1 MAGGEE
7 ADTAGAPAEAE
18 MDPGVSRG
26 GGLPSFE
33 FAFNSESFSDRVLRL
48 EVVASNGVASD
59 GVARG
64 SLPDLAFHRE
74 ELHKEDADGQSI
86 DSSWTMV
93 AMPVLRVKTI
103 YISSVVLAANSP
115 FFLKLFSNGMKESDQ
130 RYLTLRIADSEETV
144 MMELL
149 RFMYTGKL
157 TATEPNLLLD
167 ILMAADKFE
176 VLACMKRCSQ
186 LLTNLPMTRE
196 TALLYLDYPC
206 SISVAAEIRHL
217 TDAAKEFLA
226 NKYKVLD
233 KFPHELMDMPLVG
246 IEAIFSSSDLQIS
259 SEDAVYTF
267 LVEWVCEQYLET
279 EDRHKI
285 WSSRLL
291 PLLRFNHMSW
301 KKLHEVLTCSD
312 DCDDVDNE
320 QTKKHITDALLHK
333 AYPAHEQ
340 GALAADTATCC
351 QVPQRAYM
359 RKPLKVVE
367 FDRPRPQVIVYLDLT
382 REECSRLFPEGE
394 LFSQLFH
401 LAGQNLYIMPTCEM
415 DEQSKQYSFGLWL
428 GIHDK
433 PEGSA
438 CLTFKFEFAARTK
451 SSGEFV
457 RKLKDKAIFT
467 GDCMEGCGDLF
478 GVPWST
484 FMADDSLFID
494 GLLHLRAALTVVEQ
508 PEVQA

>member
-1 MAGGEE
+1 
-7 ADTAGAPAEAE
+7 
-18 MDPGVSRG
+18 MDPGLSRG

-33 FAFNSESFSDRVLRL
+33 FAFNSENFSDRVLRL
-48 EVVASNGVASD
+48 EVVATD
-59 GVARG
+59 GVAG
-64 SLPDLAFHRE
+64 GPLPDVALHRE
-74 ELHKEDADGQSI
+74 DLRLHKEEADGQTI
-86 DSSWTMV
+86 DSSWTM
-93 AMPVLRVKTI
+93 AATPVLRVKTI

-130 RYLTLRIADSEETV
+130 RHLTLQIADSGTDETV

-157 TATEPNLLLD
+157 AATEPNLLLD
-167 ILMAADKFE
+167 ILTAADKFE
-176 VLACMKRCSQ
+176 VLACMRRCSQ

-206 SISVAAEIRHL
+206 STSVAAEIQHL

-226 NKYKVLD
+226 NKYKVFD
-233 KFPHELMDMPLVG
+233 KFPHELMDMPLAG
-246 IEAIFSSSDLQIS
+246 IEAIFSSSDLQIP
-259 SEDAVYTF
+259 SEDAIYTF
-267 LVEWVCEQYLET
+267 LLKWVCEQYLQT

-301 KKLHEVLTCSD
+301 KQLHEVLTCSD
-312 DCDDVDNE
+312 DAIDNE
-320 QTKKHITDALLHK
+320 ETTKRITDALLHK

-340 GALAADTATCC
+340 GALAVDTATCW
-351 QVPQRAYM
+351 QVPQRAYIQ
-359 RKPLKVVE
+359 KPLKVVE

-382 REECSRLFPEGE
+382 HEECSRLFPEGE
-394 LFSQLFH
+394 FFSQLFH
-401 LAGQNLYIMPTCEM
+401 LAGHNFYIMPTCEM
-415 DEQSKQYSFGLWL
+415 EDEQRKLYSFGLWL

-433 PEGSA
+433 PEGST
-438 CLTFKFEFAARTK
+438 CLTFNFEFAARTK

-457 RKLKDKAIFT
+457 LKLKDEVIFT
-467 GDCMEGCGDLF
+467 GDCMQGCGDLF

-484 FMADDSLFID
+484 FLADDSLFID
-494 GLLHLRAALTVVEQ
+494 GLLHLRAALTLVEQ
-508 PEVQA
+508 PGVQT